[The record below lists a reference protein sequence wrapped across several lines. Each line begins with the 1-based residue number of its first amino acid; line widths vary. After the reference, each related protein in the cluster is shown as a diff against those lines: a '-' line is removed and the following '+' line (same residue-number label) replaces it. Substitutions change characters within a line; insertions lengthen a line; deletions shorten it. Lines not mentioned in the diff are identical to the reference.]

1 MIEMSV
7 DSLDRVERLC
17 RELPNYRVCIYCEGP
32 HRALTVYDALLN
44 TWGGVQGD
52 RYFGGGLAIRF
63 TATNS
68 IVRIMEPQDLR
79 VTTLY
84 SCHEVVKDIGFRVG
98 EEVERRLDSLIVTY
112 ELGPRFH
119 TTGGGLIRSN
129 NIIIDEFSHDGWLCD
144 DNRYTIYFENGSSIT
159 PIRNAPDLGEIE
171 PSAELLEYIR
181 GEYGTT
187 DRTEFKACN

>member
-7 DSLDRVERLC
+7 DSLDRVERMC
-17 RELPNYRVCIYCEGP
+17 RDFPNYRVCIYCENSR
-32 HRALTVYDALLN
+32 RALTVYDALLN
-44 TWGGVQGD
+44 TWGGVRGD

-68 IVRIMEPQDLR
+68 IVRIMEQQDLR

-84 SCHEVVKDIGFRVG
+84 SCHEVVKDIGFQIS

-112 ELGPRFH
+112 ELGPRFR
-119 TTGGGLIRSN
+119 TTGGRLIRSN
-129 NIIIDEFSHDGWLCD
+129 DIIIDEFAHDGWLDD

-159 PIRNAPDLGEIE
+159 SIRNAPDFGEFS
-171 PSAELLEYIR
+171 PSQELDNYVNTLIQ
-181 GEYGTT
+181 G
-187 DRTEFKACN
+187 K